1 MQPLKR
7 PTRSAA
13 GRLNSAPLA
22 GLLAEVLGF
31 SHPDAAQS
39 TLQASM
45 GSRPVTR
52 LAQQQPDLLNGD
64 HQLRELLRLASA
76 LEAKGDTAHV
86 VRLWQQILD
95 IREKQLGPEH
105 LD

>member
-1 MQPLKR
+1 
-7 PTRSAA
+7 
-13 GRLNSAPLA
+13 
-22 GLLAEVLGF
+22 
-31 SHPDAAQS
+31 
-39 TLQASM
+39 M

-64 HQLRELLRLASA
+64 HQLRELLRLAA
-76 LEAKGDTAHV
+76 VLWAKGNTAQV
-86 VRLWQQILD
+86 VRLWQQILE

>member
-1 MQPLKR
+1 
-7 PTRSAA
+7 
-13 GRLNSAPLA
+13 
-22 GLLAEVLGF
+22 
-31 SHPDAAQS
+31 
-39 TLQASM
+39 M

-64 HQLRELLRLASA
+64 HQLRELLRLAAA
-76 LEAKGDTAHV
+76 LEANGDTAQV

-95 IREKQLGPEH
+95 IREKQLVPEH

>member
-1 MQPLKR
+1 MR
-7 PTRSAA
+7 
-13 GRLNSAPLA
+13 GF
-22 GLLAEVLGF
+22 LL
-31 SHPDAAQS
+31 PDAVRS

-64 HQLRELLRLASA
+64 HQLRELLPLAAA
-76 LEAKGDTAHV
+76 LEPKGDTAKV
-86 VRLWQQILD
+86 MRQWQQILE
-95 IREKQLGPEH
+95 IREQQLGPEH

>member
-1 MQPLKR
+1 
-7 PTRSAA
+7 
-13 GRLNSAPLA
+13 
-22 GLLAEVLGF
+22 
-31 SHPDAAQS
+31 
-39 TLQASM
+39 M

-64 HQLRELLRLASA
+64 HQLRELLRLAA
-76 LEAKGDTAHV
+76 VLEAKGNTAPV

-95 IREKQLGPEH
+95 IREKQLGPEK

>member
-1 MQPLKR
+1 MSL
-7 PTRSAA
+7 
-13 GRLNSAPLA
+13 
-22 GLLAEVLGF
+22 
-31 SHPDAAQS
+31 PDAAQS
-39 TLQASM
+39 ALQASM

-52 LAQQQPDLLNGD
+52 LAQQQPDLLSGD
-64 HQLRELLRLASA
+64 HQLRELMRLAA
-76 LEAKGDTAHV
+76 VLEAKSDTAQV